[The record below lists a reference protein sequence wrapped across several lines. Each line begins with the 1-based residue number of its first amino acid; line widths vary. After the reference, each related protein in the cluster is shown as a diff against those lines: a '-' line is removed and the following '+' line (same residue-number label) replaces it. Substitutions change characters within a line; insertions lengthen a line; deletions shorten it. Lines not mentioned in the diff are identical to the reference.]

1 MFLEPWRALSGR
13 IQGLV
18 KAGQLCK
25 PNDSYGTLN
34 RLGAQAQKILAD
46 LECFGSTLKH
56 SLPPS
61 AVTAINEC
69 IRTDVEISVGKLL
82 HDTTATHD
90 LRKEQ
95 VWSALVMLAAFE
107 TEVTFILSD
116 VQAAI
121 RARSERA
128 FSHLRR
134 LIVVDAVTREQWK
147 SALNDGEVACEKRG
161 AVHLLWHGIWAF
173 KVNGIGERTDLVF
186 QQPAGKL
193 IDEQRCADGLV
204 LTEWKI
210 ARCNTEAQKQFEFA
224 HDQAKRYA
232 QGVLAGSELTA
243 FRYLV
248 VVSSQHVTEP
258 ADFTD
263 GAVVYRHI
271 NIAVDPETPSQ
282 QRAPSTRGRPAATP
296 VSRRSPDTKL
306 S

>member
-1 MFLEPWRALSGR
+1 MFLEPWQALSGR

-25 PNDSYGTLN
+25 PNDSYSTLN
-34 RLGAQAQKILAD
+34 RLGEQAIKILTD
-46 LECFGSTLKH
+46 LERFRSVFGN
-56 SLPPS
+56 SLPSS
-61 AVTAINEC
+61 AVISINEC
-69 IRTDVEISVGKLL
+69 IRTDVDVSVAKLL
-82 HDTTATHD
+82 HDTTTTHD

-116 VQAAI
+116 VQAVI

-134 LIVVDAVTREQWK
+134 LIVVDAATREQWK
-147 SALNDGEVACEKRG
+147 DALKDGEVACEKRG

-173 KVNGIGERTDLVF
+173 KVGGAGERTDLVL
-186 QQPAGKL
+186 QQPAGEL
-193 IDEQRCADGLV
+193 ANEQRYADGFV

-210 ARCNTEAQKQFEFA
+210 ALSNTEAQKQFA
-224 HDQAKRYA
+224 TARAQAERYA

-248 VVSSQHVTEP
+248 VVSSQHIAEP
-258 ADFTD
+258 ADFRD

-282 QRAPSTRGRPAATP
+282 QRSAL
-296 VSRRSPDTKL
+296 SR
-306 S
+306 